1 MSEGAISK
9 RLAAI
14 MADARAIGKDSHNK
28 MQGFNFRG
36 IDAVMNHLHPI
47 FAKHGVIILPTVV
60 DEKTEERETKNG
72 GNLIYRILKI
82 RFEFV
87 ADDGS
92 SVACIVLGEGM
103 DSGDKASNK
112 AMAVALKYAL
122 TQMLLLPY
130 DEVDPDAET
139 HEVKP
144 KPATET
150 ITPPQPIEQPPKPRA
165 EPEMDN
171 GGAITKEIVVG
182 KVLVKEDTGAN
193 GKPYTKYST
202 KADDGEW
209 YSTFDTELGDKLQNL
224 AGDNAIVT
232 YELVK
237 GKYRTITQIVPL
249 TDPSEETAPVDPDK
263 EHAVKEDDNLPF

>member
-1 MSEGAISK
+1 MRETSSQSIAK
-9 RLAAI
+9 L
-14 MADARAIGKDSHNK
+14 ADALCKAQCKFKPAAKINENPFFHSKYAGLKEVLDACGESLRANGLTFT
-28 MQGFNFRG
+28 Q
-36 IDAVMNHLHPI
+36 LPQ
-47 FAKHGVIILPTVV
+47 IINGQIVL
-60 DEKTEERETKNG
+60 ETKIMHISG
-72 GNLIYRILKI
+72 EWVSGIYPLNPVKNDPQGLGSCMTYARRYSLSSAVGVCAD
-82 RFEFV
+82 ED
-87 ADDGS
+87 DDGN
-92 SVACIVLGEGM
+92 AA
-103 DSGDKASNK
+103 SG
-112 AMAVALKYAL
+112 
-122 TQMLLLPY
+122 
-130 DEVDPDAET
+130 T

-182 KVLVKEDTGAN
+182 KVLVKEDTGAT

-209 YSTFDTELGDKLQNL
+209 YSTFDSEIGDKLQNL

>member
-1 MSEGAISK
+1 
-9 RLAAI
+9 
-14 MADARAIGKDSHNK
+14 
-28 MQGFNFRG
+28 
-36 IDAVMNHLHPI
+36 
-47 FAKHGVIILPTVV
+47 
-60 DEKTEERETKNG
+60 
-72 GNLIYRILKI
+72 
-82 RFEFV
+82 
-87 ADDGS
+87 
-92 SVACIVLGEGM
+92 
-103 DSGDKASNK
+103 
-112 AMAVALKYAL
+112 
-122 TQMLLLPY
+122 MLLLPY

-139 HEVKP
+139 HEIKP
-144 KPATET
+144 KQTPAEHK
-150 ITPPQPIEQPPKPRA
+150 PAPKPEPRA

-209 YSTFDTELGDKLQNL
+209 YSTFDSEIGDKLQNL

-249 TDPSEETAPVDPDK
+249 ADPAEDAAPVDPDK